1 MLNPFCYIIK
11 SQHFQP
17 IFSYSEAR
25 KNFGYSR
32 KLLVKVTPTTAF
44 YQSEVL
50 DPSFFPF
57 FFGLYQIPYFE
68 MDGFV
73 LQLPYSFPQWLF
85 SMYSRVP
92 NNRVVRIK
100 REWGKIGKCMKSCRS
115 LIIVY
120 QGKSRKSRFCL
131 KKAKNANF

>member
-1 MLNPFCYIIK
+1 MLNPYCYIIK

-50 DPSFFPF
+50 DPSFSPL
-57 FFGLYQIPYFE
+57 FGLNQIPYFE
-68 MDGFV
+68 MDGYV
-73 LQLPYSFPQWLF
+73 LQLPYSFPQ
-85 SMYSRVP
+85 
-92 NNRVVRIK
+92 
-100 REWGKIGKCMKSCRS
+100 
-115 LIIVY
+115 
-120 QGKSRKSRFCL
+120 
-131 KKAKNANF
+131 

>member
-1 MLNPFCYIIK
+1 MLNPYCYIIK

-50 DPSFFPF
+50 DPSFSPF
-57 FFGLYQIPYFE
+57 FWPYQIPYFE
-68 MDGFV
+68 MDGYV
-73 LQLPYSFPQWLF
+73 LQLPYSFPQ
-85 SMYSRVP
+85 
-92 NNRVVRIK
+92 
-100 REWGKIGKCMKSCRS
+100 
-115 LIIVY
+115 
-120 QGKSRKSRFCL
+120 
-131 KKAKNANF
+131 